1 MSELTWWRHGAIWVD
16 ITLGAAI
23 LLFALWA
30 ALRVRRAA
38 GLAGRRDLGDASRP

>member
-1 MSELTWWRHGAIWVD
+1 MSELAWWRHVAIWVD

-23 LLFALWA
+23 FLFAFWA

-38 GLAGRRDLGDASRP
+38 GLAGR